1 MHRIVT
7 LLACT
12 TALTPTRVR
21 TRDAALTQTR
31 VRTRVMSDG
40 EILRRSAEVGP
51 LVRAFSVGQ
60 RGRGSGVSTLNVAE
74 ASALKAATDELIA
87 KRQKCDGSVIVAQK
101 NRQLVGFALVND
113 DVLETVAVAVDER
126 GRGVGAQLVDA
137 AGALASGAGNGE
149 LLVEVEPQNGRGR
162 NFFEGLGFALVND
175 DILETVAVAVDER
188 GRGVGA
194 QLVDAAGALASS
206 GGNDELLVE
215 VEPQNGRGRN
225 FFEGLG
231 FASTGERRG
240 TLAVLAKPLPWRPP
254 ALVVSFVIGL
264 PVVVALAGMAASG
277 DAFDVEGVVAAASAL
292 VAQLDVEGALGAL
305 ADRLPSI

>member
-1 MHRIVT
+1 MN
-7 LLACT
+7 
-12 TALTPTRVR
+12 
-21 TRDAALTQTR
+21 
-31 VRTRVMSDG
+31 DG

-87 KRQKCDGSVIVAQK
+87 KRKQCDGRVIVAQ
-101 NRQLVGFALVND
+101 RSAAPRDLV
-113 DVLETVAVAVDER
+113 
-126 GRGVGAQLVDA
+126 
-137 AGALASGAGNGE
+137 
-149 LLVEVEPQNGRGR
+149 
-162 NFFEGLGFALVND
+162 GFALVND

-194 QLVDAAGALASS
+194 QLVDAAGALAS
-206 GGNDELLVE
+206 GAGNDELLVE

-231 FASTGERRG
+231 FESTGERRG
-240 TLAVLAKPLPWRPP
+240 TLAVFSKQLPWRPP
-254 ALVVSFVIGL
+254 ALVVSVVIGL
-264 PVVVALAGMAASG
+264 PVVVAVAGVAVSGDALSG

-292 VAQLDVEGALGAL
+292 VAKLDVQGALAAL
-305 ADRLPSI
+305 ADRLPSSIQPV